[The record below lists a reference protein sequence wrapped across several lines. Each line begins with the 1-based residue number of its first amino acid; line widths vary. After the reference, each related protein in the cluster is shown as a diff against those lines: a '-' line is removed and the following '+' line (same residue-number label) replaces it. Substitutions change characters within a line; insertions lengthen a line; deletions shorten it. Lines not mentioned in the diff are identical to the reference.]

1 MLLIMKII
9 TPKRTGAAAAFI
21 LAIIISLVIFIWP
34 NAHQYRQALLIDAA
48 LRGYTGRMRLLLA
61 LGANA
66 DEPACQSDSCFPPIV
81 WAALAEEP
89 SAVELLLDHGANV
102 NRKPRRGATALTAAA
117 FHGDTETVKLLLS
130 RGADINSDL
139 DGCTPLGLAKLRKH
153 AEVVNLL
160 SKQGASRDG
169 DCESFW

>member
-1 MLLIMKII
+1 MPIDLIVKNGKII
-9 TPKRTGAAAAFI
+9 DGTG
-21 LAIIISLVIFIWP
+21 
-34 NAHQYRQALLIDAA
+34 
-48 LRGYTGRMRLLLA
+48 
-61 LGANA
+61 
-66 DEPACQSDSCFPPIV
+66 
-81 WAALAEEP
+81 
-89 SAVELLLDHGANV
+89 
-102 NRKPRRGATALTAAA
+102 AAA

-160 SKQGASRDG
+160 SKQGANRDG